1 MRGHAVALV
10 PGFLGFDHRR
20 GTTYFADRF
29 IAGLRARLEAGTG
42 KSFPVVPVTTLPF
55 GSLAARQDRLLSDL
69 RKLDARLGEPYWH
82 LLGHSTGGVDAALLA
97 RTERLRHDGQRTI
110 FSTERLEFPRLVSV
124 TTVSAPHYGTCLAL
138 SSLALLLQRRPSLHG
153 LLDALEAGADVL
165 RRDRLQERLQFV
177 LPALMSGHISDF
189 YGHLLSNE
197 LAGDLRPN
205 VVGDLTQTGSN
216 RRPGITISSFATLAP
231 APPLQG
237 PFADDLFRDLW
248 RWTQEKADADGL
260 LQPPPFPSVSP
271 AQWISSSP
279 NIPAVDA
286 RSNDGVVNTNRQI
299 DGTLAGLIA
308 GDHGDVLGR
317 YQRVDLLDGG
327 VIDPGLLTSGAE
339 FADEQFFKVLDAVG
353 RTIQRSE

>member
-42 KSFPVVPVTTLPF
+42 TSFPVVPVTTLPF
-55 GSLAARQDRLLSDL
+55 GSLAARQDRLLTDL
-69 RKLDARLGEPYWH
+69 ARLDAKLGEPYWH
-82 LLGHSTGGVDAALLA
+82 LVGHSTGGVDAALLA
-97 RTERLRHDGQRTI
+97 RTQRLRNDGQRTI
-110 FSTERLEFPRLVSV
+110 FSSESLDFPRLVSV

-197 LAGDLRPN
+197 LAGDLQPN
-205 VVGDLTQTGSN
+205 VVGDLTQSGAN
-216 RRPGITISSFATLAP
+216 RRSGVRISSFATLAP
-231 APPLQG
+231 PPELEG
-237 PFADDLFRDLW
+237 RVADDLFRDLW
-248 RWTQEKADADGL
+248 RWTQEKATSEGL
-260 LQPPPFPSVSP
+260 LAPPPFPVVAP
-271 AQWISSSP
+271 AQWIGSSP
-279 NIPAVDA
+279 QIPSVDA

-299 DGTLAGLIA
+299 DGTFAGLIA

-317 YQRVDLLDGG
+317 YRRVDLLDGG

-339 FADEQFFKVLDAVG
+339 FGDEQFFRVLDAVG
-353 RTIQRSE
+353 GTIHRNE